1 MHGACWRQHPGT
13 HVTVSVHGPCSPLS
27 GSVPPPCR
35 TEAFLQGVFAQS
47 KGLQAARGAQR
58 GLEMLGR

>member
-1 MHGACWRQHPGT
+1 MG
-13 HVTVSVHGPCSPLS
+13 HVGDSVLAPTSPCLPLS